1 MHEAASLAYGLEMCT
16 LYGSP
21 ESVVVHHIM
30 MCCCLMRLDK
40 LSDGAAVAA
49 PLPMPS

>member
-21 ESVVVHHIM
+21 ESVVVHHDV
-30 MCCCLMRLDK
+30 L
-40 LSDGAAVAA
+40 LSDEIR
-49 PLPMPS
+49 